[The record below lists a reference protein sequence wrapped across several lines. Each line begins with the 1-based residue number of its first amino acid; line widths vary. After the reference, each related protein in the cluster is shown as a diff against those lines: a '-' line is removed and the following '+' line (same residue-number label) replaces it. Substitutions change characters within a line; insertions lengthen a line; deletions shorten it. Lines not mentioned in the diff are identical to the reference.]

1 VSAEVHAVVL
11 SWNSARF
18 LPDCLDS
25 LAAQTHRELA
35 VTVIDNGSTDG
46 SADLVADRAPRVDLL
61 RLESN
66 LGFCRA
72 NNLAVGRRRSPFL
85 LFLNADV
92 ILDPGFVS
100 EALPGF
106 GRDPRVGMVSGRILR
121 FDRKTV
127 DSAGQFLA
135 RSRRTLER
143 GYGEPDGA
151 PYRREGEVFSVC
163 GAAAFYRREM
173 VEDIA
178 PRGELFDPSFFAFHE
193 DLDVGWRAQAR
204 GWKAWYRPG
213 AVVYHYRGGTGREE
227 GFLARRFQTA
237 RRPPEV
243 VRHIV
248 LNRWLSILKN
258 DRSLHVLRDAP
269 AILLRDL
276 FTLGALAL
284 FSPRALLAVLRSG
297 PELRAALARRRDERR
312 RDGRWGAFRPGLSR
326 PGIWKGTGAPAP
338 PEERT

>member
-1 VSAEVHAVVL
+1 MSAEVHAVVL

-25 LAAQTHRELA
+25 IASQTHPSIAL
-35 VTVIDNGSTDG
+35 TVIDNDSSDG
-46 SADLVADRAPRVDLL
+46 SADLVAERAPGADLL
-61 RLESN
+61 RLETN

-72 NNLAVGRRRSPFL
+72 NNLALERGRAPFL

-92 ILDPGFVS
+92 VLEPDFVS

-106 GRDPRVGMVSGRILR
+106 ADPRVGLVSGRILR
-121 FDRKTV
+121 FDRSTV

-143 GYGEPDGA
+143 GYGEPDGERFA
-151 PYRREGEVFSVC
+151 REGEVFSVC

-178 PRGELFDPSFFAFHE
+178 PDGELFDPDFFAFHE
-193 DLDVGWRAQAR
+193 DLDVGWRARTR
-204 GWKAWYRPG
+204 GWRAWYRPS
-213 AVVYHYRGGTGREE
+213 AVVYHYRGGSGRER
-227 GFLARRFQTA
+227 GGLSRRFQIA

-258 DRSLHVLRDAP
+258 DRPLHLLRDAP
-269 AILLRDL
+269 AVLLRDL
-276 FTLGALAL
+276 ATLGLLL
-284 FSPRALLAVLRSG
+284 FLSPRSLAGLLRSG
-297 PELRAALARRRDERR
+297 SELRAALRHRRRARE
-312 RDGRWGAFRPGLSR
+312 RDGRWGPWRPGLGR
-326 PGIWKGTGAPAP
+326 PGIREPGPAEAA
-338 PEERT
+338 PEERA